1 MRRLQALP
9 PGLRVTLFAVAIV
22 ALVALSLGIG
32 AMATLI
38 FERGLGLGGGAGSS
52 EQSSE
57 QESNQEQAQTN
68 TPPTTQM
75 GAGEYL
81 TRVGDIQNASVEAFF
96 ESHEML
102 SRYDTLTAGD
112 VEDMETS
119 YLALRDYSAEVEN
132 LNPPEG
138 YEAQYELFSLGI
150 NELYMAAEIAYRVA
164 AEPPSATQVDFQAY
178 DGHVMTATTSLQQ
191 SNVLVGRDY
200 RTTEGASRVSL
211 I

>member
-1 MRRLQALP
+1 M
-9 PGLRVTLFAVAIV
+9 
-22 ALVALSLGIG
+22 
-32 AMATLI
+32 
-38 FERGLGLGGGAGSS
+38 GGGAG
-52 EQSSE
+52 SSE

-75 GAGEYL
+75 GAEEYL

-102 SRYDTLTAGD
+102 SRYDTLTIGD

-119 YLALRDYSAEVEN
+119 YLALRDYSAEVQN

-150 NELYMAAEIAYRVA
+150 NELYIAAEIAYRVA
-164 AEPPSATQVDFQAY
+164 AEPTSATQVDFQAY
-178 DGHVMTATTSLQQ
+178 DGHVETATTSLQQ
-191 SNVLVGRDY
+191 SNAIIGRDY
-200 RTTEGASRVSL
+200 RTTEGVSRISL

>member
-1 MRRLQALP
+1 MRRLRALP
-9 PGLRVTLFAVAIV
+9 PALRVTLYAVAIF
-22 ALVALSLGIG
+22 ALVALSFG
-32 AMATLI
+32 AGVMATLI
-38 FERGLGLGGGAGSS
+38 YERGIGLGGGAGSS
-52 EQSSE
+52 K

-81 TRVGDIQNASVEAFF
+81 TRVGDIQDASVEAFF

-102 SRYDTLTAGD
+102 SRYDTLTVGD
-112 VEDMETS
+112 VEEMETS

-150 NELYMAAEIAYRVA
+150 NELYMAAAIAYRVA
-164 AEPPSATQVDFQAY
+164 AEPTSATQVDFRAY

-200 RTTEGASRVSL
+200 RTTEGVSRVSL